1 MIKFT
6 TKTLL
11 VIGGFGAYALFL
23 FFNYIQIAQFIAD
36 TNIILAIIGYILF
49 NPVYLL
55 LLYGIW
61 NRFKNRMA
69 WKRILASV
77 ISILSLD
84 FLSIPRLTINDS
96 LTNGAVISTNI
107 GSIVMRALE
116 IVVSHDISY
125 MLMYLVLPV
134 IGFAISV
141 ELLGIT
147 NFIRE
152 RT

>member
-1 MIKFT
+1 MIKLS
-6 TKTLL
+6 TKTLW
-11 VIGGFGAYALFL
+11 VIGGFSAYAIFL
-23 FFNYIQIAQFIAD
+23 FINYIRIAEFIAH
-36 TNIILAIIGYILF
+36 TNIFLAVIAYILF

-55 LLYGIW
+55 IIYGIW
-61 NRFKNRMA
+61 NRFKSKMA

-84 FLSIPRLTINDS
+84 FLSIPRLTIDDA
-96 LTNGAVISTNI
+96 LTNGAAITTNI

-116 IVVSHDISY
+116 TIVSHDISY
-125 MLMYLVLPV
+125 MLMYLILPIV
-134 IGFAISV
+134 GFAISV